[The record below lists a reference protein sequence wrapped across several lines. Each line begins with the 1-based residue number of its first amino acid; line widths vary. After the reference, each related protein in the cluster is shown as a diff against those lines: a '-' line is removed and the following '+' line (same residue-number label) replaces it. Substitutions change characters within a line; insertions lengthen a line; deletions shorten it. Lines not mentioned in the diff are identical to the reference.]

1 MGGIALL
8 RQGWQKLSNTCFN
21 QFFAHSCSF
30 FWQFSLVLLSP
41 DFALSDIH
49 LKPQGCYSGHMRHG
63 THSGHI
69 WHTCHDYLLIVLWQ
83 PRDRSV
89 TAAMGRVQQQSLH
102 HHRHPSHHNRNTIK
116 CLSCDETTIS
126 SVLSLCSSLQ
136 FRGQT
141 VRVFRVVR
149 MAETEQS
156 SRLITFIFYYLAI
169 GTLLPWNF
177 FINVSDYWMYKFR
190 TVRNSA

>member
-102 HHRHPSHHNRNTIK
+102 HHHRHPSRIITGIQSNV
-116 CLSCDETTIS
+116 CLAMKLRFHLC
-126 SVLSLCSSLQ
+126 SLCAVHSSSEA
-136 FRGQT
+136 RRCGCS
-141 VRVFRVVR
+141 
-149 MAETEQS
+149 E
-156 SRLITFIFYYLAI
+156 
-169 GTLLPWNF
+169 
-177 FINVSDYWMYKFR
+177 
-190 TVRNSA
+190 